1 MAWIGIDS
9 KHNLR
14 ISVAL
19 APSESDWDI
28 HETQKMDV
36 SGKHSKRPEELFKI
50 PVITLH
56 VLTINFL
63 ESWENYKGTKRS
75 HQPSHNSEKTNINIQ
90 TYFLPVFLKNFF
102 CCIDDCKFNYVT
114 CLHLTNILLM
124 FYSANKTLC
133 ASFIHLGFIY
143 QPLVNPS

>member
-28 HETQKMDV
+28 HDTQKMDV
-36 SGKHSKRPEELFKI
+36 SGKHSKQPEELFKI

-63 ESWENYKGTKRS
+63 ES
-75 HQPSHNSEKTNINIQ
+75 
-90 TYFLPVFLKNFF
+90 
-102 CCIDDCKFNYVT
+102 
-114 CLHLTNILLM
+114 
-124 FYSANKTLC
+124 
-133 ASFIHLGFIY
+133 
-143 QPLVNPS
+143 